1 MPTPYEPELIFL
13 GWDAPAVQLVGDRLL
28 KLNQEDPDAFRRAT
42 IVTLTAPSAKRLREY
57 VAEQIAEPILMPRIV
72 QPGRLL
78 PEKKNT
84 EDEQLIAWVKTLQRL
99 SPESYTTLLG
109 EREGALSDRRAL
121 GTAHQLLRMR
131 SLMEQEAQTPEEIY
145 RKLEQNPDNTSPD
158 QPFMDEESERWKE
171 FSELCAEVDRLVPP
185 NETVPQQPRP
195 KEESMIILAALPEL
209 SARLRKT
216 LENVLAERPGHVK
229 VWVNAPEEERIHFDA
244 WGMPVTEHWSDR
256 PLDIPEESILKPA
269 DDAQDFG
276 VKAVREAGGCPSD
289 EVVLGLCDPSFSSDL
304 CTAFAH
310 AEGNRWRLQLS
321 AGRKL
326 TTVDA
331 AQLPARLLHYVETA
345 KQLPLSKKSASPL
358 DIVDSEYVFAFLDLL
373 RTGVLLRNTPAEGSM
388 DATLDEVISEN
399 LPGSVQ
405 RFLDLLRKKNVDCFR
420 RARQLYDLAQKC
432 LASSTLP
439 EALTEFADIIE
450 SSCPEPSPDTLL
462 ISTAMREAVQVCAAP
477 DVTPELTLLMLQQR
491 FESATCRPDQ
501 PDENE
506 EPTVE
511 TVDWIE
517 LPYTRGERLL
527 LLGLHEGCVPEAGG
541 NAGFLTEKLKELVGL
556 PTQNSRSARDA
567 FLLTALLKS
576 RGAAENVRILTAR
589 QGMEDDPI
597 APSPLLLRFPEDH
610 ADDLVK
616 RVQKLFSDPEEAKE
630 PKVYEQFRLLRQ
642 TASSPAPVQT
652 TEGNEEKHPMESIEL
667 IAQGKPNP
675 FSADSPFSPSLIKDF
690 LTCPLRFWLNKLHG
704 ISPSDAYKDSTRELQ
719 ANTYGTILHRILK
732 QLVERY
738 PELPQGDE
746 LDSLN
751 REINEYARELLQ
763 QEFGAYA
770 ADRKDSLPVFLQN
783 QRETMG
789 ESLKLFVDCHVKDL
803 SEGWCCKHLE
813 WSVNPDLDLPD
824 GSLAHLKMIIDRV
837 DYNLDKNTYR
847 IIDYK
852 TSGDKPQEKHLK
864 TIQDKVF
871 FEKRMKDLPTL
882 KGENDTLKRWVEVQL
897 PLNAYALMRLE
908 NPDTLPELAYYNLP
922 RGKNV
927 EYNVF
932 KYSRKK
938 LTAEVIES
946 GIETARLAIDLIR
959 RGLCLYSREDFGE
972 TPNDST
978 RDFLS
983 FGTPAIDDHL
993 RDVCGLSS
1001 K

>member
-1 MPTPYEPELIFL
+1 MSYEPELTFL

-28 KLNQEDPDAFRRAT
+28 KLNRENPDAFRRAT
-42 IVTLTAPSAKRLREY
+42 VVTLTAPSARRLREY
-57 VAEQIAEPILMPRIV
+57 VAEQVAEPVLMPRIV

-78 PEKKNT
+78 PEEKNT
-84 EDEQLIAWVKTLQRL
+84 EEEELIAWVKTLQNL
-99 SPESYTTLLG
+99 SPQAYATLLG
-109 EREGALSDRRAL
+109 EREGTLSDRRAL
-121 GTAHQLLRMR
+121 GTARQLLQLR
-131 SLMEQEAQTPEEIY
+131 SLLEQEIQTPEEIY
-145 RKLEQNPDNTSPD
+145 RKLEPDSGDTSSD
-158 QPFMDEESERWKE
+158 QSLFMGEESERWKE
-171 FSELCAEVDRLVPP
+171 FGELCAEVDRLLPP
-185 NETVPQQPRP
+185 SETVPRQPRP

-216 LENVLAERPGHVK
+216 LEDVLAERPGHVK
-229 VWVNAPEEERIHFDA
+229 VWVNAPEEERVHFDV
-244 WGMPVTEHWSDR
+244 WGMPVTEHWSER
-256 PLDIPEESILKPA
+256 PIDIPDESILKPA

-276 VKAVREAGGCPSD
+276 TRAVREAGGCPSD
-289 EVVLGLCDPSFSSDL
+289 EVVLGLCDPSFSSAL

-310 AEGNRWRLQLS
+310 AKGNRWRLQLS

-326 TTVDA
+326 TTMDA

-345 KQLPLSKKSASPL
+345 KQLPLSKESSSPL
-358 DIVDSEYVFAFLDLL
+358 DIADSEYVFAFIDLL
-373 RTGVLLRNTPAEGSM
+373 RTGVLLRNTPAEGAM
-388 DATLDEVISEN
+388 DATLDEVISKN

-432 LASSTLP
+432 LAPSTLP

-450 SSCPEPSPDTLL
+450 GSCPEPSPDTLL
-462 ISTAMREAVQVCAAP
+462 ISTALREAVQVCAAP
-477 DVTPELTLLMLQQR
+477 DITPELTLLMLQQR
-491 FESATCRPDQ
+491 FENATCRPGQ
-501 PDENE
+501 LDENE

-517 LPYTRGERLL
+517 LPYTRGKRLL

-541 NAGFLTEKLKELVGL
+541 NVGFLTEKLKELAGL
-556 PTQNSRSARDA
+556 PSQNSRSARDA
-567 FLLTALLKS
+567 FLLTALLRS
-576 RGAAENVRILTAR
+576 RGAVENVRILTAR
-589 QGMEDDPI
+589 QGTDETPI
-597 APSPLLLRFPEDH
+597 APSPLLLRFPEDR

-616 RVQKLFSDPEEAKE
+616 RVQKLFSDPGEAKE
-630 PKVYEQFRLLRQ
+630 PEVYEQFRLLRQ
-642 TASSPAPVQT
+642 TASSPVPVQT
-652 TEGNEEKHPMESIEL
+652 TEGNEEEYPMESIEL

-675 FSADSPFSPSLIKDF
+675 FSLDTPFSPTLIKDF

-719 ANTYGTILHRILK
+719 ANTYGTILHRILR

-738 PELPQGDE
+738 PKLPPGGE
-746 LDSLN
+746 TDSLN

-763 QEFGAYA
+763 QEFSAYA
-770 ADRKDSLPVFLQN
+770 ADRRDSLPVFLQN

-789 ESLKLFVDCHVKDL
+789 ESLKLYVDRHVKDL
-803 SEGWCCKHLE
+803 CEGWRCEHLE
-813 WSVNPDLDLPD
+813 WTVNPDLDLPD
-824 GSLAHLKMIIDRV
+824 GSLAHLKMTIDRV
-837 DYNLDKNTYR
+837 DYNPDKNTYR

-852 TSGDKPQEKHLK
+852 TSGSPPKDKHLVSTQEDLFK
-864 TIQDKVF
+864 
-871 FEKRMKDLPTL
+871 ERMKNFPLYL
-882 KGENDTLKRWVEVQL
+882 GGEGAVKRWGEVQL
-897 PLNAYALMRLE
+897 PLYAHALRQLKKLGT
-908 NPDTLPELAYYNLP
+908 TLPELAYYNLP

-927 EYNVF
+927 EYNTF
-932 KYSRKK
+932 KFTKK
-938 LTAEVIES
+938 EIPENVIED
-946 GIETARLAIDLIR
+946 GIETARQAIDLIR

-972 TPNDST
+972 TPYGST

>member
-1 MPTPYEPELIFL
+1 MSYEPELTFL

-28 KLNQEDPDAFRRAT
+28 ELNRENPDAFRRAT
-42 IVTLTAPSAKRLREY
+42 VVTLTAPGAKRLREY
-57 VAEQIAEPILMPRIV
+57 IAERAAEPILMPRIV

-78 PEKKNT
+78 PEKEGKEN
-84 EDEQLIAWVKTLQRL
+84 EQLIAWVRALQRL
-99 SPESYTTLLG
+99 SPESHTTLLG
-109 EREGALSDRRAL
+109 EREGTLSDRRAL
-121 GTAHQLLRMR
+121 GTAHQLLHLRT
-131 SLMEQEAQTPEEIY
+131 LLEQEAQTPEAIY
-145 RKLEQNPDNTSPD
+145 RKLEQRSGDTSPD

-171 FSELCAEVDRLVPP
+171 FSELCAEVDRLAPP
-185 NETVPQQPRP
+185 SEPEFRRPRP

-209 SARLRKT
+209 TARLRET
-216 LENVLAERPGHVK
+216 LEDVLAERPGHVK
-229 VWVNAPEEERIHFDA
+229 VWVNAPEEERAHFDA
-244 WGMPVTEHWSDR
+244 WGMPVTEHWSAR
-256 PLDIPEESILKPA
+256 PIDIPEESILKPA

-276 VKAVREAGGCPSD
+276 ARAVREAVGCPSD

-326 TTVDA
+326 TTMDA

-345 KQLPLSKKSASPL
+345 NQLHLSKKGTSPL
-358 DIVDSEYVFAFLDLL
+358 DIADSEYMFAFIDLL
-373 RTGVLLRNTPAEGSM
+373 RTSVLLRNTPAEGAM
-388 DATLDEVISEN
+388 DATLDEVISEK
-399 LPGSVQ
+399 LPGSVR

-420 RARQLYDLAQKC
+420 RAQELCDLAQKC
-432 LASSTLP
+432 LAPSTLP
-439 EALTEFADIIE
+439 EALTKFADIIE
-450 SSCPEPSPDTLL
+450 GSCPEPSHDTLL
-462 ISTAMREAVQVCAAP
+462 ISDALREAAQVGAAP
-477 DVTPELTLLMLQQR
+477 GITPELTLLMLQQR
-491 FESATCRPDQ
+491 FENATCRPDQ
-501 PDENE
+501 PDEND

-517 LPYTRGERLL
+517 LPYTRGKRLL

-541 NAGFLTEKLKELVGL
+541 NAGLLTEKLKELVGL

-576 RGAAENVRILTAR
+576 RGAADNVRILTAR
-589 QGMEDDPI
+589 QGTDETPI
-597 APSPLLLRFPEDH
+597 APSPLLLRLPEDH

-616 RVQKLFSDPEEAKE
+616 RVQKLFSDPGEAKE

-642 TASSPAPVQT
+642 TASSPVPVQT
-652 TEGNEEKHPMESIEL
+652 TGENDEEYPMESIEL

-675 FSADSPFSPSLIKDF
+675 FSADSSFSPSLIKDF
-690 LTCPLRFWLNKLHG
+690 LTCPLRFWLKKLHG

-738 PELPQGDE
+738 PERPQGVE
-746 LDSLN
+746 PNSLN

-770 ADRKDSLPVFLQN
+770 ADREDSLPVFLQN

-803 SEGWCCKHLE
+803 CEGWRRVHLE
-813 WSVNPDLDLPD
+813 WPVETELDLPD
-824 GSLAHLKMIIDRV
+824 GSLAHLKMTIDRV
-837 DYNLDKNTYR
+837 DYNPDKKIYR

-852 TSGDKPQEKHLK
+852 TNDDTPQKKHLAIIRNK
-864 TIQDKVF
+864 EF
-871 FEKRMKDLPTL
+871 FDTRMKDFPVYRE
-882 KGENDTLKRWVEVQL
+882 KKRWVEVQL
-897 PLNAYALMRLE
+897 PLYAYALRQLE
-908 NPDTLPELAYYNLP
+908 NPNTLPELTYYNLP

-932 KYSRKK
+932 KDNKK
-938 LTAEVIES
+938 ELTAEDIES
-946 GIETARLAIDLIR
+946 GVETARQAIDLIR
-959 RGLCLYSREDFGE
+959 RGLCLYSCEDFGE
-972 TPNDST
+972 EISDY
-978 RDFLS
+978 LS

-993 RDVCGLSS
+993 RDVCGLSPLR
-1001 K
+1001 

>member
-1 MPTPYEPELIFL
+1 MSYEPELTFL

-28 KLNQEDPDAFRRAT
+28 KLNRENPDAFRRAT
-42 IVTLTAPSAKRLREY
+42 VVTLTAPSARRLREY
-57 VAEQIAEPILMPRIV
+57 VAEQAAEPVLMPRIV

-78 PEKKNT
+78 PEEKST
-84 EDEQLIAWVKTLQRL
+84 EDEQIIAWVRALQHL
-99 SPESYTTLLG
+99 SPQSYTTLLG

-121 GTAHQLLRMR
+121 GTAHQLLHMR
-131 SLMEQEAQTPEEIY
+131 SLLEQEAQTPEEIY
-145 RKLEQNPDNTSPD
+145 RKLGQRSGDTSSD

-171 FSELCAEVDRLVPP
+171 FSELCAEVDRLAPP
-185 NETVPQQPRP
+185 SETVPRQPRP

-209 SARLRKT
+209 SARLRKA

-229 VWVNAPEEERIHFDA
+229 VWVNAPEEERDHFDA
-244 WGMPVTEHWSDR
+244 WGMPVTEHWSAR
-256 PLDIPEESILKPA
+256 PIDIPEESILKPA

-276 VKAVREAGGCPSD
+276 ARAVREAGGCPSD

-326 TTVDA
+326 TTMDA

-345 KQLPLSKKSASPL
+345 NQLHLSKKGTSPL
-358 DIVDSEYVFAFLDLL
+358 DIADSEYMFAFIDLL
-373 RTGVLLRNTPAEGSM
+373 HTSVLLRNTPAEGAM
-388 DATLDEVISEN
+388 DATLDEVISKN

-405 RFLDLLRKKNVDCFR
+405 RFLNLLRKKNVDCFR

-439 EALTEFADIIE
+439 EALTELADIIDG
-450 SSCPEPSPDTLL
+450 SCPEPSPDTLL

-477 DVTPELTLLMLQQR
+477 DVTPELTLLMLQQH

-501 PDENE
+501 PDENG

-517 LPYTRGERLL
+517 LPYTRGKRLL

-541 NAGFLTEKLKELVGL
+541 NAGLLTEKLKELVGL

-610 ADDLVK
+610 TDDLVK

-675 FSADSPFSPSLIKDF
+675 FSADSSFSPSLIKDF

-738 PELPQGDE
+738 PELPPGVK

-770 ADRKDSLPVFLQN
+770 ADREDSLPVFLQN

-789 ESLKLFVDCHVKDL
+789 ESLKLFVDRHVKDL
-803 SEGWCCKHLE
+803 CEGWRREHLE
-813 WSVNPDLDLPD
+813 WSVETELDLPD
-824 GSLAHLKMIIDRV
+824 GSFAHLKMIIDRV
-837 DYNLDKNTYR
+837 DYNPDKKIYR

-852 TSGDKPQEKHLK
+852 TSGSPPKEKHLVATQEDLFK
-864 TIQDKVF
+864 
-871 FEKRMKDLPTL
+871 ERMKNFPLYVGDR
-882 KGENDTLKRWVEVQL
+882 GAVKRWREVQL
-897 PLNAYALMRLE
+897 PLYAHALRRLKKLGT
-908 NPDTLPELAYYNLP
+908 TLPELAYYNLP

-927 EYNVF
+927 EYHTF
-932 KYSRKK
+932 QFTDK
-938 LTAEVIES
+938 EIPEDVIED
-946 GIETARLAIDLIR
+946 GVKTARLAIDLIR
-959 RGLCLYSREDFGE
+959 RGLCLYSCEDFGE
-972 TPNDST
+972 EIS
-978 RDFLS
+978 DFLS

>member
-1 MPTPYEPELIFL
+1 MSYEPELTFL

-28 KLNQEDPDAFRRAT
+28 KLNRENPDAFWRAT
-42 IVTLTAPSAKRLREY
+42 VVTLTAPSARRLREY
-57 VAEQIAEPILMPRIV
+57 VAEQAAKPVLMPRIV

-78 PEKKNT
+78 PEEKST
-84 EDEQLIAWVKTLQRL
+84 EEEQIIAWVRALQHL
-99 SPESYTTLLG
+99 SPQSYTTLLG
-109 EREGALSDRRAL
+109 EREGTLSDRRAL
-121 GTAHQLLRMR
+121 GTAHQLLHMR

-145 RKLEQNPDNTSPD
+145 RKLGQRSGDTSSD

-171 FSELCAEVDRLVPP
+171 FSELCAEVDRLAPP
-185 NETVPQQPRP
+185 SETVPQQPRP

-216 LENVLAERPGHVK
+216 LEDVLAERPGHVK
-229 VWVNAPEEERIHFDA
+229 VWVNAPEEERNHFDA
-244 WGMPVTEHWSDR
+244 WGMPVTEHWSAR
-256 PLDIPEESILKPA
+256 PIDIPEESILKPA

-276 VKAVREAGGCPSD
+276 ARAVREAGGCPSD
-289 EVVLGLCDPSFSSDL
+289 EVVLGLCDPSFSSAL

-310 AEGNRWRLQLS
+310 AGENSWRLQLS

-326 TTVDA
+326 TTMDA

-345 KQLPLSKKSASPL
+345 KQLPLSKKSSSSL
-358 DIVDSEYVFAFLDLL
+358 DIADSEYVFAFIDLL
-373 RTGVLLRNTPAEGSM
+373 RTGVLLRNTPAERAM
-388 DATLDEVISEN
+388 DATLDEVIAEN

-405 RFLDLLRKKNVDCFR
+405 RFLDLLRRKNVDCFR

-439 EALTEFADIIE
+439 EALTELADIIE
-450 SSCPEPSPDTLL
+450 GSCPEPSRDTLI
-462 ISTAMREAVQVCAAP
+462 ISDALREAAQVGAAP
-477 DVTPELTLLMLQQR
+477 GITPELTLLMLQQR
-491 FESATCRPDQ
+491 FENATCRPDQ

-517 LPYTRGERLL
+517 LPYTRGKRLL

-541 NAGFLTEKLKELVGL
+541 NAGLLTEKLKELVGL

-576 RGAAENVRILTAR
+576 RGAADNVRILTAR
-589 QGMEDDPI
+589 QGTDETPI

-610 ADDLVK
+610 TDDLVK
-616 RVQKLFSDPEEAKE
+616 RVQKLFSDPGEAKE
-630 PKVYEQFRLLRQ
+630 TKGYEQFRLLRQ

-652 TEGNEEKHPMESIEL
+652 TGENEEGYPMESIEL

-675 FSADSPFSPSLIKDF
+675 FSLDTPFSPSLIKDF
-690 LTCPLRFWLNKLHG
+690 LTCPLRFWLKKLHG

-738 PELPQGDE
+738 PELPPGGE
-746 LDSLN
+746 LESLN

-789 ESLKLFVDCHVKDL
+789 ESLRLFVDCHVKDL

-824 GSLAHLKMIIDRV
+824 GSLAHLKMTIDRV
-837 DYNLDKNTYR
+837 DYNPNKKIYR

-852 TSGDKPQEKHLK
+852 TSGSPPKDKHLVSTQEDLFK
-864 TIQDKVF
+864 
-871 FEKRMKDLPTL
+871 ERMKNFPLYL
-882 KGENDTLKRWVEVQL
+882 GGRGAVKRWGEVQL
-897 PLNAYALMRLE
+897 PLYAHALRQLKKLGT
-908 NPDTLPELAYYNLP
+908 TLPELAYYNLP

-927 EYNVF
+927 EYNTF
-932 KYSRKK
+932 QFTEKEIPE
-938 LTAEVIES
+938 EVIER

-959 RGLCLYSREDFGE
+959 RGLCLYSCEDFGE
-972 TPNDST
+972 EISDY
-978 RDFLS
+978 FS

>member
-1 MPTPYEPELIFL
+1 MSYEPELTFL

-28 KLNQEDPDAFRRAT
+28 ELNRENPDAFRRAT
-42 IVTLTAPSAKRLREY
+42 VVTLTAPSAKRLREY
-57 VAEQIAEPILMPRIV
+57 VAEQAAEPILMPRIV

-78 PEKKNT
+78 PEKKGT
-84 EDEQLIAWVKTLQRL
+84 EDEQLIAWVRALQRL

-109 EREGALSDRRAL
+109 EREGTLSDRRTL
-121 GTAHQLLRMR
+121 GTAHQLLHLRT
-131 SLMEQEAQTPEEIY
+131 LLEQEAQTPEEIY
-145 RKLEQNPDNTSPD
+145 RKLEQKSGDTSPD

-171 FSELCAEVDRLVPP
+171 FSELCAEVDRLAPP
-185 NETVPQQPRP
+185 NETESRQPRP

-209 SARLRKT
+209 TARLRET
-216 LENVLAERPGHVK
+216 LEDVLAERPGHVK
-229 VWVNAPEEERIHFDA
+229 VWVNAPEEERAHFDA
-244 WGMPVTEHWSDR
+244 WGMPVTKHWSER
-256 PLDIPEESILKPA
+256 PIDIPEESILKPA

-276 VKAVREAGGCPSD
+276 VKAVREAGGCSSD
-289 EVVLGLCDPSFSSDL
+289 EVVLGLCDPSFSSAL

-345 KQLPLSKKSASPL
+345 NQLHLSKKGTSPL
-358 DIVDSEYVFAFLDLL
+358 DIADSEYVFAFIDLL
-373 RTGVLLRNTPAEGSM
+373 RTSILLRNTPAEGAM
-388 DATLDEVISEN
+388 DATLDEVIEEK
-399 LPGSVQ
+399 LPGSVR
-405 RFLDLLRKKNVDCFR
+405 RFLNLLRKKNVDCFR
-420 RARQLYDLAQKC
+420 RAQELYDLAQKC
-432 LASSTLP
+432 LAPSTLP
-439 EALTEFADIIE
+439 EALTKFADIIE
-450 SSCPEPSPDTLL
+450 GSCPEPSSDTLL
-462 ISTAMREAVQVCAAP
+462 ISTAMREAAQTYAAP
-477 DVTPELTLLMLQQR
+477 GITPELTLLMLQQR
-491 FESATCRPDQ
+491 FENATCRPCK
-501 PDENE
+501 PEENE
-506 EPTVE
+506 EATVE

-517 LPYTRGERLL
+517 LPYTRGKRLL
-527 LLGLHEGCVPEAGG
+527 LLGLHEGCVPETGG
-541 NAGFLTEKLKELVGL
+541 NAGLLTEKLKELMGL

-576 RGAAENVRILTAR
+576 RGAADNVRILTAR
-589 QGMEDDPI
+589 QGTDETPI

-610 ADDLVK
+610 AGDLVK

-652 TEGNEEKHPMESIEL
+652 TGENEEEDPMESIEL

-675 FSADSPFSPSLIKDF
+675 FSLDTPFSPSLIKDF

-719 ANTYGTILHRILK
+719 ANTYGTILHRILR

-738 PELPQGDE
+738 PELPPGVE

-770 ADRKDSLPVFLQN
+770 ADRRDSLPVFLQN

-789 ESLKLFVDCHVKDL
+789 ESLQLFVARHVKDL
-803 SEGWCCKHLE
+803 SEGWCRVHLE
-813 WSVNPDLDLPD
+813 WPVETELDLPD

-837 DYNLDKNTYR
+837 DYNPDKNTYR

-852 TSGDKPQEKHLK
+852 TNDDTPQKKHLAIIRNK
-864 TIQDKVF
+864 F
-871 FEKRMKDLPTL
+871 FDTRMKDFLPVYHE
-882 KGENDTLKRWVEVQL
+882 KKRWVEVQL
-897 PLNAYALMRLE
+897 PLNAYALMKFK
-908 NPDTLPELAYYNLP
+908 NPDTLLELAYYNLP

-927 EYNVF
+927 EYNTF
-932 KYSRKK
+932 QYNKK
-938 LTAEVIES
+938 NITAEDIES
-946 GIETARLAIDLIR
+946 GIETARQAIDLIR
-959 RGLCLYSREDFGE
+959 RGLCLYSCEDFGE
-972 TPNDST
+972 EISDY
-978 RDFLS
+978 LS

-993 RDVCGLSS
+993 RDVCGLSPLR
-1001 K
+1001 

>member
-1 MPTPYEPELIFL
+1 MSYEPELTFL

-28 KLNQEDPDAFRRAT
+28 ELNRENPDAFRRAT
-42 IVTLTAPSAKRLREY
+42 VVTLTAPSAKRLREY
-57 VAEQIAEPILMPRIV
+57 IAERAAEPILMPRIV

-78 PEKKNT
+78 PEKEGKEN
-84 EDEQLIAWVKTLQRL
+84 EQLIAWVRALQRL

-109 EREGALSDRRAL
+109 EREGTLSDRRAL
-121 GTAHQLLRMR
+121 GTAHQLLHLRT
-131 SLMEQEAQTPEEIY
+131 LLEQEAQTPEAIY
-145 RKLEQNPDNTSPD
+145 RKLEQRSGDTSPD
-158 QPFMDEESERWKE
+158 QSFMDEESERWKE
-171 FSELCAEVDRLVPP
+171 FSELCAEVDRLAPT
-185 NETVPQQPRP
+185 NEPESRQPRP

-209 SARLRKT
+209 TARLRET
-216 LENVLAERPGHVK
+216 LEDVLAERPGHVK
-229 VWVNAPEEERIHFDA
+229 VWVNAPEEERAHFDA
-244 WGMPVTEHWSDR
+244 WGMPVTEHWSAR
-256 PLDIPEESILKPA
+256 PIDIPEESILRPA

-276 VKAVREAGGCPSD
+276 ARAVREAGGCPSD

-310 AEGNRWRLQLS
+310 AEGNRWRLQLR

-326 TTVDA
+326 TTMDA

-345 KQLPLSKKSASPL
+345 NQLHLSKKGTSPL
-358 DIVDSEYVFAFLDLL
+358 DIADSEYMFAFLDLL
-373 RTGVLLRNTPAEGSM
+373 RTSVLLRNTPAEGAM
-388 DATLDEVISEN
+388 DATLDEVISKN

-405 RFLDLLRKKNVDCFR
+405 RFLNLLRKKNVDCFR
-420 RARQLYDLAQKC
+420 RAQELCDLAQKC
-432 LASSTLP
+432 LTPSTLP
-439 EALTEFADIIE
+439 EALIESADIIE
-450 SSCPEPSPDTLL
+450 GSCPEPSHDTLV
-462 ISTAMREAVQVCAAP
+462 ISDALREAAQVGAAP
-477 DVTPELTLLMLQQR
+477 DITPELTLLMLQQR
-491 FESATCRPDQ
+491 FENATCRPEQ
-501 PDENE
+501 PDEND

-517 LPYTRGERLL
+517 LPYTRGKRLL

-541 NAGFLTEKLKELVGL
+541 NAGLLTEKLKELVGL

-576 RGAAENVRILTAR
+576 RGAADNVRILTAR
-589 QGMEDDPI
+589 QGTDETPI

-616 RVQKLFSDPEEAKE
+616 RVQKLFSDPGEAKGT
-630 PKVYEQFRLLRQ
+630 KDYKQFRLLRQ
-642 TASSPAPVQT
+642 TASSPVPVQT
-652 TEGNEEKHPMESIEL
+652 TEGNEEEYPMESIEL

-675 FSADSPFSPSLIKDF
+675 FSLDTPFSPTLIKDF

-719 ANTYGTILHRILK
+719 ANTYGTILHRILR

-738 PELPQGDE
+738 PERPPGVE
-746 LDSLN
+746 PNSLN

-763 QEFGAYA
+763 QEFSAYA
-770 ADRKDSLPVFLQN
+770 ADRRDSLPVFLQN

-789 ESLKLFVDCHVKDL
+789 ESLRLFVDCHVKDL

-824 GSLAHLKMIIDRV
+824 GSLAHLKMTIDRV
-837 DYNLDKNTYR
+837 DYNPNKKIYR

-852 TSGDKPQEKHLK
+852 TSGSPPKDKHLVSTQEDLFK
-864 TIQDKVF
+864 
-871 FEKRMKDLPTL
+871 ERMKNFPLYL
-882 KGENDTLKRWVEVQL
+882 GGGGAVKRWGEVQL
-897 PLNAYALMRLE
+897 PLYAHALRQLKKLGT
-908 NPDTLPELAYYNLP
+908 TLPELAYYNLP

-927 EYNVF
+927 EYNTF
-932 KYSRKK
+932 KFTKK
-938 LTAEVIES
+938 EIPENVIED
-946 GIETARLAIDLIR
+946 GIETARQAIDLIR

-972 TPNDST
+972 TPYDST